1 LKNGDACDEKAHLIV
16 FLIYMSNKFIGEGKM
31 RTKTLLAMFGM
42 IASTFALF
50 IKTMTP
56 SRVQFVIEGNV
67 VELNQ
72 VPSIYSTLDVLLIGV
87 SCFVLG
93 SSLIYLLQANGF
105 DSEKAPTE
113 PGNWDQLIEG
123 IAVEDERRIVQIVA
137 DEGGTIFQSELVEM
151 SGFSKSKVSLV
162 LDRLKA
168 RGILKRRRHGMSNA
182 VVLK

>member
-1 LKNGDACDEKAHLIV
+1 MKGDEDGRPAHLIV
-16 FLIYMSNKFIGEGKM
+16 FLIYLSKQLIGEGEM

-50 IKTMTP
+50 IKLMTP
-56 SRVQFVIEGNV
+56 SSVQFVIEGNV

-72 VPSIYSTLDVLLIGV
+72 APNIYNTLDVLLIGA

-93 SSLIYLLQANGF
+93 ASLIYLLQADGT
-105 DSEKAPTE
+105 DVEKVPTE

-123 IAVEDERRIVQIVA
+123 LAMEDERTLVQIVA
-137 DEGGTIFQSELVEM
+137 DEGGTIFQSQLVEM

-162 LDRLKA
+162 LDRLEA
-168 RGILKRRRHGMSNA
+168 RGILERRRHGMSNA

>member
-1 LKNGDACDEKAHLIV
+1 
-16 FLIYMSNKFIGEGKM
+16 M

-50 IKTMTP
+50 IKMMTP

-72 VPSIYSTLDVLLIGV
+72 IPSIYNTLDVLLIGA

-93 SSLIYLLQANGF
+93 ASLIHLLQADG
-105 DSEKAPTE
+105 SEGEKAPAE

-123 IAVEDERRIVQIVA
+123 LVVEDERTLVQIVA
-137 DEGGTIFQSELVEM
+137 DEGGTVFQSQLVEM

-162 LDRLKA
+162 LDR
-168 RGILKRRRHGMSNA
+168 
-182 VVLK
+182 

>member
-1 LKNGDACDEKAHLIV
+1 MVLLIYPSNHLI
-16 FLIYMSNKFIGEGKM
+16 GCARM

-50 IKTMTP
+50 IKMMTP
-56 SRVQFVIEGNV
+56 SSVQFVIEGNV

-93 SSLIYLLQANGF
+93 ASLIYLLHVDKFVG
-105 DSEKAPTE
+105 ERAPTE
-113 PGNWDQLIEG
+113 PGSWDQLIEG
-123 IAVEDERRIVQIVA
+123 LAAEDERLLVRIVA
-137 DEGGTIFQSELVEM
+137 DEGGTIFQSQLVEM
-151 SGFSKSKVSLV
+151 SGFSKSKVSLA
-162 LDRLKA
+162 LDRLEA
-168 RGILKRRRHGMSNA
+168 RGILERRRHGMSNA

>member
-1 LKNGDACDEKAHLIV
+1 
-16 FLIYMSNKFIGEGKM
+16 M

-42 IASTFALF
+42 IASTFALL

-56 SRVQFVIEGNV
+56 SSVQFVIEGNV

-72 VPSIYSTLDVLLIGV
+72 APSIYSTLDVLLIGA

-93 SSLIYLLQANGF
+93 ASLIYLLLVDGS
-105 DSEKAPTE
+105 DGEKAPTE
-113 PGNWDQLIEG
+113 PGNWDQLIESL
-123 IAVEDERRIVQIVA
+123 AVEDERMLVQIVA
-137 DEGGTIFQSELVEM
+137 DEGGTIFQSQLVER

-162 LDRLKA
+162 LDRLEA
-168 RGILKRRRHGMSNA
+168 RGLLERRRHGMSNV

>member
-1 LKNGDACDEKAHLIV
+1 
-16 FLIYMSNKFIGEGKM
+16 M
-31 RTKTLLAMFGM
+31 RTKRLLAMFGM

-50 IKTMTP
+50 IKMMTP
-56 SRVQFVIEGNV
+56 SSVQFVIEGNI

-93 SSLIYLLQANGF
+93 ASLIYLLQADESDG
-105 DSEKAPTE
+105 ERAPTE
-113 PGNWDQLIEG
+113 PGSWDQLIEG
-123 IAVEDERRIVQIVA
+123 LAVEDERTLVRIVA
-137 DEGGTIFQSELVEM
+137 DEGGTIFQSQLVEM

-162 LDRLKA
+162 LDRLEA
-168 RGILKRRRHGMSNA
+168 RGVLERRRHGMSNA

>member
-1 LKNGDACDEKAHLIV
+1 
-16 FLIYMSNKFIGEGKM
+16 M

-50 IKTMTP
+50 IKMMTP
-56 SRVQFVIEGNV
+56 SSVQFVIEGNV

-72 VPSIYSTLDVLLIGV
+72 VPSIYNTLDVLLIGV

-93 SSLIYLLQANGF
+93 ASLIYLLQADG
-105 DSEKAPTE
+105 EKAPTE
-113 PGNWDQLIEG
+113 PGNWDRIIEG
-123 IAVEDERRIVQIVA
+123 LAVEDERRIVQIVA
-137 DEGGTIFQSELVEM
+137 DEGGTIFQSQLVEM

-162 LDRLKA
+162 LDRLEA
-168 RGILKRRRHGMSNA
+168 RGVLERRRHGMSNA

>member
-1 LKNGDACDEKAHLIV
+1 
-16 FLIYMSNKFIGEGKM
+16 M

-42 IASTFALF
+42 IVSTFALF
-50 IKTMTP
+50 IKLMTP
-56 SRVQFVIEGNV
+56 SSVQFVIEGNV

-72 VPSIYSTLDVLLIGV
+72 VPSIYNTLDVILIGV

-93 SSLIYLLQANGF
+93 ASLIYLLQADGA
-105 DSEKAPTE
+105 DSVKSPTE

-123 IAVEDERRIVQIVA
+123 LAVEDERMLVQIVA
-137 DEGGTIFQSELVEM
+137 DEGGTVFQSQLVEM

-162 LDRLKA
+162 LDRLEA
-168 RGILKRRRHGMSNA
+168 RGVLERRRHGMSNA

>member
-1 LKNGDACDEKAHLIV
+1 MKTGDSDGEPAHLIV
-16 FLIYMSNKFIGEGKM
+16 LLIYPSNHQIGCAKM

-50 IKTMTP
+50 IKMMTA
-56 SRVQFVIEGNV
+56 SSVQFVIEGNV

-93 SSLIYLLQANGF
+93 SSLIYLLQAEGF
-105 DSEKAPTE
+105 DGEKAPTE
-113 PGNWDQLIEG
+113 PGNWDQLIEDL
-123 IAVEDERRIVQIVA
+123 AVEDERRIVQIVA

-162 LDRLKA
+162 LDRLEA
-168 RGILKRRRHGMSNA
+168 RGVLERRRHGMSNA

>member
-1 LKNGDACDEKAHLIV
+1 MKNGDADGELAHLSV
-16 FLIYMSNKFIGEGKM
+16 LLIYRSSLIGEGKM
-31 RTKTLLAMFGM
+31 RTKTFLAMFGM

-56 SRVQFVIEGNV
+56 SSVQFVIEGNI

-93 SSLIYLLQANGF
+93 SSLIYLLQADGS
-105 DSEKAPTE
+105 DGEKARTE
-113 PGNWDQLIEG
+113 PGNWDQLIG
-123 IAVEDERRIVQIVA
+123 GLTVEDERRIVQIIA
-137 DEGGTIFQSELVEM
+137 DEGGTIFQSQLVER
-151 SGFSKSKVSLV
+151 SGFSKSKVSIV
-162 LDRLKA
+162 LDRLEAK
-168 RGILKRRRHGMSNA
+168 GVLERRRHGMSNA

>member
-1 LKNGDACDEKAHLIV
+1 
-16 FLIYMSNKFIGEGKM
+16 M

-50 IKTMTP
+50 IKMMTP
-56 SRVQFVIEGNV
+56 SSVQFVIEGNV

-72 VPSIYSTLDVLLIGV
+72 VPSIYNTLDVLLIGA

-93 SSLIYLLQANGF
+93 VSLIYLLQADGEEA
-105 DSEKAPTE
+105 STE
-113 PGNWDQLIEG
+113 PGGWAQLIEG
-123 IAVEDERRIVQIVA
+123 LAVEDERMLVQIVA
-137 DEGGTIFQSELVEM
+137 DEGGTIFQSQLVEM

-162 LDRLKA
+162 LDRLEA
-168 RGILKRRRHGMSNA
+168 RGILERRRHGMSNA

>member
-1 LKNGDACDEKAHLIV
+1 
-16 FLIYMSNKFIGEGKM
+16 M

-42 IASTFALF
+42 IASTFAIF

-72 VPSIYSTLDVLLIGV
+72 VPSIYNSLDVLLIGV

-93 SSLIYLLQANGF
+93 SSLIYLLQADRFYG
-105 DSEKAPTE
+105 EKTRAE
-113 PGNWDQLIEG
+113 PGSWDQLIEG
-123 IAVEDERRIVQIVA
+123 LTVEDERRIVQIVA
-137 DEGGTIFQSELVEM
+137 DEGGTVFQSELVEM

-162 LDRLKA
+162 LDRLEA
-168 RGILKRRRHGMSNA
+168 RGILERRRHGMSNA